1 MQHGEKRLRIAR
13 VICYLNA
20 WFKGSLLHICW
31 QLFSI
36 YPSRAKSPVKNL
48 TGDVFFSHH
57 LEVPHHTTSP
67 CSLLRYCSCALK
79 LLLTPQVF
87 NLQIGDNFCWVWMCA
102 VIRQRQKYPRLHS
115 FTTSVHFIFCN
126 IAGNEVK
133 LYISVNSFNFTT
145 SILIAC
151 P

>member
-1 MQHGEKRLRIAR
+1 MQHWEKRLEVAL

-48 TGDVFFSHH
+48 TLDVFFNHH
-57 LEVPHHTTSP
+57 LEVPHHTAQP

-87 NLQIGDNFCWVWMCA
+87 NLQIGDNFFGVWMCA
-102 VIRQRQKYPRLHS
+102 IRRQRQKYPRLHS
-115 FTTSVHFIFCN
+115 FAASVSFRFFATFQEI
-126 IAGNEVK
+126 K
-133 LYISVNSFNFTT
+133 LNYPSQ
-145 SILIAC
+145 
-151 P
+151 